1 MADMVDVA
9 LFLILFSG
17 TLLAWIVFSSVVM
30 VANYRGQFTL
40 RSMWLFVTI
49 LCVLIG
55 IASLL
60 GRALAR

>member
-1 MADMVDVA
+1 MAGMPDVA
-9 LFLILFSG
+9 QFLILLSG
-17 TLLAWIVFSSVVM
+17 TFLALVVFSWVVT

-55 IASLL
+55 LASVLARAL
-60 GRALAR
+60 GR